1 MPNTI
6 LVVDDEPDLELLIT
20 QRFRKQIRD
29 GSLKFLFAAN
39 GEEAL
44 AVLDR
49 KSDMAVVLTD
59 INMPVMDGLTLLG
72 KLNERY
78 PLLKSV
84 IVSAYG
90 DMANIRTALNRG
102 AFDFV
107 TKPIDFQDL
116 SLTLAKSVQEAVVR
130 KQAAQDREGLIALRK
145 ELEVARRIQESI
157 VPRRFPPFPHRRD
170 VAVHASMV
178 PARSVGGDFYDY
190 FFVDDDRLVFSIG
203 DVTGKGVPAALY
215 MAVSRTLLRATATR
229 GLRPHE
235 CLAAANQALF
245 EDTDAAMFVTCF
257 HAVLDTRTGIIE
269 FSNAGHNPPYVLRAD
284 GRVETTEQT
293 GGFMLGAFPGVRYD
307 PGTMHLGPGDT
318 LVLFTD
324 GVTEAAGPLDEL
336 YGEERLVGCLE
347 RFGGAPA
354 GPTHDIVAGVL
365 ADVQAFADGIPPAD
379 DTTILAITWAAQ
391 GSAAVA

>member
-20 QRFRKQIRD
+20 QRFRKQIRER
-29 GSLKFLFAAN
+29 SLEFLFASN

-44 AVLDR
+44 RVLDR
-49 KSDMAVVLTD
+49 QGSMDVVLTD

-72 KLNERY
+72 KLNERF

-102 AFDFV
+102 AFDFI

-116 SLTLAKSVQEAVVR
+116 SLTLDKSLQEALVR
-130 KQAAQDREGLIALRK
+130 KQAAQDRDGLIALRK
-145 ELEVARRIQESI
+145 ELDVARRIQESI
-157 VPRRFPPFPHRRD
+157 VPRRFPPFPHRSD

-190 FFVDDDRLVFSIG
+190 FFVDDHRLVFTIG

-215 MAVSRTLLRATATR
+215 MAVTRTLLRATASR

-235 CLAAANQALF
+235 CLAAANEALF
-245 EDTDAAMFVTCF
+245 EDIDSAMFVTCF
-257 HAVLDTRTGIIE
+257 HAVLDTRTGVVE

-284 GRVETTEQT
+284 GRVETTEEA
-293 GGFMLGAFPGVRYD
+293 GGFMLGAFPGVAYD
-307 PGTMHLGPGDT
+307 HATLHLQPCDT

-324 GVTEAAGPLDEL
+324 GVSEAVGPLDEL
-336 YGEERLVGCLE
+336 YGDDRLVGCLE
-347 RFGGAPA
+347 GLCR
-354 GPTHDIVAGVL
+354 GPCDEFVRGVL
-365 ADVQAFADGIPPAD
+365 ADVQTFAAGTPAAD
-379 DTTILAITWAAQ
+379 DTTLLAITWTPQ
-391 GSAAVA
+391 GSVAIA

>member
-6 LVVDDEPDLELLIT
+6 LVVDDEPDLELLIN
-20 QRFRKQIRD
+20 QRFRKQIRER
-29 GSLKFLFAAN
+29 SLEFLFASN

-44 AVLDR
+44 RVLDR
-49 KSDMAVVLTD
+49 QGSMDVVLTD

-72 KLNERY
+72 KLNERF

-102 AFDFV
+102 AFDFI

-116 SLTLAKSVQEAVVR
+116 SLTLDKSLQEALVR
-130 KQAAQDREGLIALRK
+130 KQAAQDRDGLIALRK
-145 ELEVARRIQESI
+145 ELDVARRIQESI
-157 VPRRFPPFPHRRD
+157 VPRRFPPFPHRSD

-190 FFVDDDRLVFSIG
+190 FFVDDQRLVFTIG

-215 MAVSRTLLRATATR
+215 MAVTRTLLRATASR

-235 CLAAANQALF
+235 CLAAANDALF

-257 HAVLDTRTGIIE
+257 HAVLDTSTGVIE

-284 GRVETTEQT
+284 GLVETTAEA
-293 GGFMLGAFPGVRYD
+293 GGFMLGAFPGSAYD
-307 PGTMHLGPGDT
+307 HATLRLQPGDT

-324 GVTEAAGPLDEL
+324 GVSEAVGPLEEL
-336 YGEERLVGCLE
+336 YGDERLLVCLE
-347 RFGGAPA
+347 GLCR
-354 GPTHDIVAGVL
+354 GPCNEFVRGVL
-365 ADVQAFADGIPPAD
+365 ADVQTFAAGTPAAD
-379 DTTILAITWAAQ
+379 DTTILTITWAPQ
-391 GSAAVA
+391 GSVAVA

>member
-6 LVVDDEPDLELLIT
+6 LVVDDEPDLELLIN
-20 QRFRKQIRD
+20 QRFRKQIRER
-29 GSLKFLFAAN
+29 SLEFLFASN

-44 AVLDR
+44 RVLDR
-49 KSDMAVVLTD
+49 QGSMDVVLTD

-72 KLNERY
+72 KLNERF

-102 AFDFV
+102 AFDFI

-116 SLTLAKSVQEAVVR
+116 SLTLDKSLQEALVR
-130 KQAAQDREGLIALRK
+130 KQAAQDRDGLIALRK
-145 ELEVARRIQESI
+145 ELDVARRIQESI
-157 VPRRFPPFPHRRD
+157 VPRRFPPFPHRSD

-190 FFVDDDRLVFSIG
+190 FFVDDHRLVFTIG

-215 MAVSRTLLRATATR
+215 MAVTRTLLRATASR

-235 CLAAANQALF
+235 CLAAANDALF

-257 HAVLDTRTGIIE
+257 HAVLDTSTGVIE
-269 FSNAGHNPPYVLRAD
+269 FSNAGHNPPYVLRA
-284 GRVETTEQT
+284 GGLVETTAEA
-293 GGFMLGAFPGVRYD
+293 GGFMLGAFPGSAYD
-307 PGTMHLGPGDT
+307 HATLRLQPGDT

-324 GVTEAAGPLDEL
+324 GVSEAVGPLEEL
-336 YGEERLVGCLE
+336 YGDERLLGCLE
-347 RFGGAPA
+347 GLCR
-354 GPTHDIVAGVL
+354 GPCNEFVRGVL
-365 ADVQAFADGIPPAD
+365 ADVQTFAAGTPAAD
-379 DTTILAITWAAQ
+379 DTTILTITWAPQ
-391 GSAAVA
+391 GSVAVA

>member
-20 QRFRKQIRD
+20 QRFRKQIRER
-29 GSLKFLFAAN
+29 SLEFLFASN

-44 AVLDR
+44 RVLDR
-49 KSDMAVVLTD
+49 QGSMDVVLTD

-72 KLNERY
+72 KLNERF

-102 AFDFV
+102 AFDFI

-116 SLTLAKSVQEAVVR
+116 SLTLDKSLQEALVR
-130 KQAAQDREGLIALRK
+130 KQAAQDRDGLIALRK
-145 ELEVARRIQESI
+145 ELDVARRIQESI
-157 VPRRFPPFPHRRD
+157 VPRRFPPFPHRSD

-190 FFVDDDRLVFSIG
+190 FFVDDHRLVFTIG

-215 MAVSRTLLRATATR
+215 MAVTRTLLRATASR

-235 CLAAANQALF
+235 CLAAANEALF
-245 EDTDAAMFVTCF
+245 EDIDAAMFVTCF
-257 HAVLDTRTGIIE
+257 HAVLDTRTGVVE

-284 GRVETTEQT
+284 GRVETTEEA
-293 GGFMLGAFPGVRYD
+293 GGFMLGAFPGAVYD
-307 PGTMHLGPGDT
+307 HATLHLRPCDT

-324 GVTEAAGPLDEL
+324 GVSEAVGPLDEL
-336 YGEERLVGCLE
+336 YGDERLVGCLE
-347 RFGGAPA
+347 GLCR
-354 GPTHDIVAGVL
+354 GPCDEFVRGVL
-365 ADVQAFADGIPPAD
+365 ADVQTFAAGTPAAD
-379 DTTILAITWAAQ
+379 DTTLLAITWAPQ
-391 GSAAVA
+391 GSVAIA

>member
-6 LVVDDEPDLELLIT
+6 LVVDDEPDLELLIN
-20 QRFRKQIRD
+20 QRFRKQIRER
-29 GSLKFLFAAN
+29 SLEFLFASN

-44 AVLDR
+44 RVLDR
-49 KSDMAVVLTD
+49 QGSMDVVLTD

-72 KLNERY
+72 KLNERF

-102 AFDFV
+102 AFDFI

-116 SLTLAKSVQEAVVR
+116 SLTLDKSLQEALVR
-130 KQAAQDREGLIALRK
+130 KQAAQDRDGLIALRK
-145 ELEVARRIQESI
+145 ELDVARRIQESI
-157 VPRRFPPFPHRRD
+157 VPRRFPPFPHRSD

-190 FFVDDDRLVFSIG
+190 FFVDDQRLVFTIG

-215 MAVSRTLLRATATR
+215 MAVTRTLLRATASR

-235 CLAAANQALF
+235 CLAAANDALF

-257 HAVLDTRTGIIE
+257 HAVLDTSTGVIE

-284 GRVETTEQT
+284 GLVETTAEA
-293 GGFMLGAFPGVRYD
+293 GGFMLGAFPGSAYD
-307 PGTMHLGPGDT
+307 HATLRLQPGDT

-324 GVTEAAGPLDEL
+324 GVSEAVGPLEEL
-336 YGEERLVGCLE
+336 YGDERLLGCLE
-347 RFGGAPA
+347 GLCR
-354 GPTHDIVAGVL
+354 GPCNEFVRGVL
-365 ADVQAFADGIPPAD
+365 ADVQTFAAGTPAAD
-379 DTTILAITWAAQ
+379 DTTILTITWAPQ
-391 GSAAVA
+391 GSVAVA

>member
-6 LVVDDEPDLELLIT
+6 LVVDDEPDLELLIN
-20 QRFRKQIRD
+20 QRFRKQIRER
-29 GSLKFLFAAN
+29 SLEFLFASN

-44 AVLDR
+44 RVLDR
-49 KSDMAVVLTD
+49 QGSMDVVLTD

-72 KLNERY
+72 KLNERF

-102 AFDFV
+102 AFDFI

-116 SLTLAKSVQEAVVR
+116 SLTLDKSLQEALVR
-130 KQAAQDREGLIALRK
+130 KQAAQDRDGLIALRK
-145 ELEVARRIQESI
+145 ELDVARRIQESI
-157 VPRRFPPFPHRRD
+157 VPRRFPPFPHRSD

-190 FFVDDDRLVFSIG
+190 FFVDDQRLVFTIG

-215 MAVSRTLLRATATR
+215 MAVTRTLLRATASR

-235 CLAAANQALF
+235 CLAAANDALF

-257 HAVLDTRTGIIE
+257 HAVLDTSTGVIE
-269 FSNAGHNPPYVLRAD
+269 FSNAGHNPPYVLRA
-284 GRVETTEQT
+284 GGLVETTAEA
-293 GGFMLGAFPGVRYD
+293 GGFMLGAFPGSAYD
-307 PGTMHLGPGDT
+307 HATLHLRPGDT

-324 GVTEAAGPLDEL
+324 GVSEAVGPLEEL
-336 YGEERLVGCLE
+336 YGDERLLVCLE
-347 RFGGAPA
+347 GLCR
-354 GPTHDIVAGVL
+354 GPCNEFVRGVL
-365 ADVQAFADGIPPAD
+365 ADVQTFAAGTPAAD
-379 DTTILAITWAAQ
+379 DTTILTITWAPQ
-391 GSAAVA
+391 GSVAVA

>member
-20 QRFRKQIRD
+20 QRFRKQIRER
-29 GSLKFLFAAN
+29 SLEFLFASN

-44 AVLDR
+44 RLLDR
-49 KSDMAVVLTD
+49 QGNMDVVLTD

-72 KLNERY
+72 KLNERF

-102 AFDFV
+102 AFDFI

-116 SLTLAKSVQEAVVR
+116 SLTLDKSLQAALVR

-145 ELEVARRIQESI
+145 ELDVARRIQESI
-157 VPRRFPPFPHRRD
+157 VPRRFPPFPHRSD

-178 PARSVGGDFYDY
+178 PARAVGGDFYDY
-190 FFVDDDRLVFSIG
+190 FFVDEHRLVFTIG

-215 MAVSRTLLRATATR
+215 MAVTRTLLRATVSR

-235 CLAAANQALF
+235 CLTAANDALF

-257 HAVLDTRTGIIE
+257 LAVLDTRTGIIE

-284 GRVETTEQT
+284 GAVEMTEEA
-293 GGFMLGAFPGVRYD
+293 GGFMLGAFPRSAYD
-307 PGTMHLGPGDT
+307 HAMLHLRPGDT

-324 GVTEAAGPLDEL
+324 GVNEAVGPLDEL
-336 YGEERLVGCLE
+336 YGDERLLGCLE
-347 RFGGAPA
+347 GLCRGSCDEF
-354 GPTHDIVAGVL
+354 VRGVL
-365 ADVQAFADGIPPAD
+365 ADVQTFAAGTPAAD
-379 DTTILAITWAAQ
+379 DTTMLTITWAPQ
-391 GSAAVA
+391 GSVASA

>member
-29 GSLKFLFAAN
+29 RSLEFLFASN

-44 AVLDR
+44 AMLDR
-49 KSDMAVVLTD
+49 KADMAVVLTD

-72 KLNERY
+72 KLNERF

-102 AFDFV
+102 AFDFI

-116 SLTLAKSVQEAVVR
+116 SLTLDKSLQEALVR
-130 KQAAQDREGLIALRK
+130 KQAAQDRDGLIALRK
-145 ELEVARRIQESI
+145 ELDVARRIQESI
-157 VPRRFPPFPHRRD
+157 VPRRFPPFPHRSD

-190 FFVDDDRLVFSIG
+190 FFVDDQRLVFTIG

-215 MAVSRTLLRATATR
+215 MAVTRTLLRATASR

-235 CLAAANQALF
+235 CLAAANDALF

-257 HAVLDTRTGIIE
+257 HAVLDTSTGVIE

-284 GRVETTEQT
+284 GLVETTAEA
-293 GGFMLGAFPGVRYD
+293 GGFMLGAFPGSAYD
-307 PGTMHLGPGDT
+307 HATLRLQPGDT

-324 GVTEAAGPLDEL
+324 GVSEAVGPLEEL
-336 YGEERLVGCLE
+336 YGDERLLGCLE
-347 RFGGAPA
+347 GLCR
-354 GPTHDIVAGVL
+354 GPCNEFVRGVL
-365 ADVQAFADGIPPAD
+365 ADVQTFAAGTPAAD
-379 DTTILAITWAAQ
+379 DTTILTITWAPQ
-391 GSAAVA
+391 GSVAVA